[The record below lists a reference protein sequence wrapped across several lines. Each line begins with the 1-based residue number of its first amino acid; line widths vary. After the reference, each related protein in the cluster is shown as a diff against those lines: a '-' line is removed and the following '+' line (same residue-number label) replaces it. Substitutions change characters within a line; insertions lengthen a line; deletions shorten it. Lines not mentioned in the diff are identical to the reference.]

1 MRNDDEKRLAE
12 ELFAGRVDEGE
23 WSDKP
28 ERLKVSRTPS
38 VVYSIRFGRSELEEL
53 RAVADA
59 EGVSLAELIRRS
71 ALTHVREAD
80 IPNATVSTLR
90 KGLVLRWP
98 NFLGISTRN
107 HEPKN
112 RDLKQDPAHSPTS
125 VTVT

>member
-1 MRNDDEKRLAE
+1 MRRQDEKRLAND
-12 ELFAGRVDEGE
+12 LFASREDDGE

-59 EGVSLAELIRRS
+59 ERVSLAELIRRS

-80 IPNATVSTLR
+80 IPNATVSTVG

-98 NFLGISTRN
+98 SFLGIPTRN
-107 HEPKN
+107 HEPEN
-112 RDLKQDPAHSPTS
+112 LKQDPVPSPTS
-125 VTVT
+125 ATVT

>member
-80 IPNATVSTLR
+80 IPNATVSTVR
-90 KGLVLRWP
+90 KGWVLRRP
-98 NFLGISTRN
+98 SLSSFGTRN
-107 HEPKN
+107 WEPDE
-112 RDLKQDPAHSPTS
+112 RPSDREPVTS
-125 VTVT
+125 ATIA